1 MRPGKEAKLM
11 GYTGDRV
18 RGLEGRVVVW
28 RALGTAL
35 LGPKFFVGTMVS
47 SRFTDPKCKR
57 SAEEGNPGGTRIFG
71 GRS

>member
-1 MRPGKEAKLM
+1 M

-35 LGPKFFVGTMVS
+35 LGPKFLVGTMVS
-47 SRFTDPKCKR
+47 ST
-57 SAEEGNPGGTRIFG
+57 
-71 GRS
+71 